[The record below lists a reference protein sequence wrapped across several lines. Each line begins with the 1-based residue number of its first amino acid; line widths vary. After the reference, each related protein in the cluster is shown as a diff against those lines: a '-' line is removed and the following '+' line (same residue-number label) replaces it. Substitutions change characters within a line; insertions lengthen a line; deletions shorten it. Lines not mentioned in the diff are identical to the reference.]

1 MSESFELLIAVILL
15 GTVSILITLI
25 SYVEIKRK
33 RLSVILLLTPIFLLC
48 LIALTLTVSQ
58 LMIDNTTLLQV
69 NGAIIAG
76 LLVLLS
82 INSIWISSLK
92 EPLKPKVAK
101 IKKYGIYF
109 TPSQLLIL
117 FIPFSLSSIFAIFN
131 SEDGIWRMFSVGFC
145 IIGFILI
152 ITVVCLLVLSERRQ
166 DLDFNDL

>member
-1 MSESFELLIAVILL
+1 MNELFELWMTFIVLSVI
-15 GTVSILITLI
+15 SIPICLIT
-25 SYVEIKRK
+25 YVEIKKK
-33 RLSVILLLTPIFLLC
+33 RFNGILLTPIFLLC

-69 NGAIIAG
+69 NGTVIAG

-82 INSIWISSLK
+82 INSIWVSSLK
-92 EPLKPKVAK
+92 EPLKPKVTK

-117 FIPFSLSSIFAIFN
+117 FIPFSASSIFAIFD
-131 SEDGIWRMFSVGFC
+131 SEEGILRFFSVGFC

-152 ITVVCLLVLSERRQ
+152 IIVVCLLVLSERRQ
-166 DLDFNDL
+166 DLDFSDMS